1 MLVALASLVLAPD
14 YQIAYSARFYKT
26 SGPKTYVQV
35 YVTDLTGKQR
45 KAITN
50 VKADCGAVR
59 WTGGSTLA
67 WVQEKGEQSELWV
80 TTLGGKVKKLKTAGS
95 IYAIQSVDRDQAGG
109 AVYSIDNQNYTLVG
123 SSLKVLPAM
132 GKPDQA
138 VLSFTGPD
146 GAKATIDRSKG
157 NFDWTLTVVR
167 DGKST
172 VETHHE
178 DNVNFVR
185 AYPQQPDGSV
195 YLVTFSGNSTTGGAW
210 MVDKINWATG
220 KPQQVASGT
229 DLDFRLSRDLW
240 ASVTPRDLS
249 PFGKGEVWS
258 SQAYVGSRKTRAKAA
273 LGSGLVYFT
282 SISLR

>member
-14 YQIAYSARFYKT
+14 YRIAYSARFYKS

-35 YVTDLTGKQR
+35 YVTDLPGKQR
-45 KAITN
+45 KAITS
-50 VKADCGAVR
+50 VKTDCGAVR
-59 WTGGSTLA
+59 WTGDSTLA

-80 TTLGGKVKKLKTAGS
+80 TTLGGKPKKLKTAGS
-95 IYAIQSVDRDQAGG
+95 IYAVQSVDRDQAGG

-138 VLSFTGPD
+138 VLSFTGPG
-146 GAKATIDRSKG
+146 GAKVTIDRSKG
-157 NFDWTLTVVR
+157 NYDWSLTFTH
-167 DGKST
+167 DGKT
-172 VETHHE
+172 QVTTHSE

-185 AYPQQPDGSV
+185 AYPQQPDGSL
-195 YLVTFSGNSTTGGAW
+195 YIVTFSGNSTTGGAW
-210 MVDKINWATG
+210 MVDKVNWTTG
-220 KPQQVASGT
+220 KLQQVASGT

-240 ASVTPRDLS
+240 ACVTPRDLS

-258 SQAYVGSRKTRAKAA
+258 SQAYVGSRKTGAKAS